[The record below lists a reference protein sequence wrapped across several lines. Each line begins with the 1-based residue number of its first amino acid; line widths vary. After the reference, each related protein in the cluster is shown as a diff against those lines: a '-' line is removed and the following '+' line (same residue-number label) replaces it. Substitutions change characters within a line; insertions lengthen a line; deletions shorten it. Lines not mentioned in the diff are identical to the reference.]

1 METPNTDEPRPEHS
15 RRAQLLFYLSGVSD
29 IALGVVLAVFGPG
42 LIGGDPKLMWIC
54 GGLLASLGVPKI
66 WFGRRSARGR
76 QAEDSSSFVFKAPDQ
91 KSVV

>member
-1 METPNTDEPRPEHS
+1 
-15 RRAQLLFYLSGVSD
+15 LFYLSGVSD

-66 WFGRRSARGR
+66 WFGRRSAHRR
-76 QAEDSSSFVFKAPDQ
+76 QAEESSSLVFKVQ
-91 KSVV
+91 S

>member
-1 METPNTDEPRPEHS
+1 MEKPNTDEPTPEEC
-15 RRAQLLFYLSGVSD
+15 RRARLLFYLSGVSD

-66 WFGRRSARGR
+66 WFGHRSARVR
-76 QAEDSSSFVFKAPDQ
+76 QAEESSSSVFKVQ
-91 KSVV
+91 T

>member
-1 METPNTDEPRPEHS
+1 METPNTDEPTPEQ
-15 RRAQLLFYLSGVSD
+15 RRRHRLLFYLSGVSD

-76 QAEDSSSFVFKAPDQ
+76 QAKESSSLAFKVQ
-91 KSVV
+91 S

>member
-1 METPNTDEPRPEHS
+1 METPNTDEPTPEQ
-15 RRAQLLFYLSGVSD
+15 RRRHRLLFYFSGVSD

-66 WFGRRSARGR
+66 WFGRRSARVR
-76 QAEDSSSFVFKAPDQ
+76 QGEESSSLVFKAQ
-91 KSVV
+91 S

>member
-1 METPNTDEPRPEHS
+1 METPNTDEPMPEQS
-15 RRAQLLFYLSGVSD
+15 RRARLLFYLSGVSD

-66 WFGRRSARGR
+66 WFGRRSAHRR
-76 QAEDSSSFVFKAPDQ
+76 QAKESSSLVFKAQ
-91 KSVV
+91 S